1 VCFEAHHS
9 RRMSKHRNCDGG
21 LSVGVED
28 IMASKKRVE
37 NDDFGLSWLNRAR
50 GEDALDRG
58 EEVLML

>member
-1 VCFEAHHS
+1 
-9 RRMSKHRNCDGG
+9 MSKHRNCDGG